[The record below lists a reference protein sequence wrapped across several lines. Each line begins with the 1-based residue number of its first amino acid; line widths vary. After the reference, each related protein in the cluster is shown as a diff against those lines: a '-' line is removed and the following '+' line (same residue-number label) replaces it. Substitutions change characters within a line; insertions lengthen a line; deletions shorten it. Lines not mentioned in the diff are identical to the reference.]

1 MSETVRYGVIGTGLM
16 GIEHIHNLQAL
27 PGAEIVAVA
36 DPDQNSL
43 NHAKS
48 ILNSQTGLFQNHR
61 DLLEQGECDCLLYTS
76 PSPRD

>member
-48 ILNSQTGLFQNHR
+48 IVDSQLKFGAEWSR
-61 DLLEQGECDCLLYTS
+61 SCS
-76 PSPRD
+76 PYQWVEIGRAHV